1 MYIVFSLTLF
11 MYLCLLRKLNF
22 NADYPPS
29 YENDV
34 GRKKKAIMYFSI
46 LWLLLSINE
55 YSGKP
60 VPVFIKRQK
69 EAVINGVTK
78 TLTAL
83 LKALSSTSQSTLV
96 ESLHIHETCYQ
107 WEANNGS
114 WLQWTT
120 IMIWF
125 VSYESKREGQAPG
138 WTLKCQSIK
147 GLASVWKIWIISRKE
162 ERGGGRKEDIMIDI
176 FNTIALTQKNVMKLF
191 VNVHGEGRYLRNLNV
206 NNGKSSDP

>member
-34 GRKKKAIMYFSI
+34 GREKEPLCTFFI

-60 VPVFIKRQK
+60 VPAFIKRQK

-83 LKALSSTSQSTLV
+83 LKALSSTS
-96 ESLHIHETCYQ
+96 
-107 WEANNGS
+107 
-114 WLQWTT
+114 
-120 IMIWF
+120 
-125 VSYESKREGQAPG
+125 
-138 WTLKCQSIK
+138 
-147 GLASVWKIWIISRKE
+147 
-162 ERGGGRKEDIMIDI
+162 
-176 FNTIALTQKNVMKLF
+176 
-191 VNVHGEGRYLRNLNV
+191 
-206 NNGKSSDP
+206 